1 MKINVEKDDF
11 INLDTRESL
20 YLKLINSENTTGIT
34 PNFDELEKIDCIAF
48 IKEADN
54 ALKEIDNNRIIG
66 HKNRDEYEKVTYPL
80 YLKTDT
86 FINFLK
92 KERQTEVIET
102 EIPTFSIQQAQEM
115 FLISPAYGLIHVSQF
130 RKKKFETKKSDSL
143 REQFLDHLRNQL

>member
-1 MKINVEKDDF
+1 MEILKINVEKDDF

-20 YLKLINSENTTGIT
+20 YLKLINSENTKGVT

-92 KERQTEVIET
+92 TNDSKWD
-102 EIPTFSIQQAQEM
+102 
-115 FLISPAYGLIHVSQF
+115 LVS
-130 RKKKFETKKSDSL
+130 
-143 REQFLDHLRNQL
+143 FLDNHSFKTI